1 MLLAVAN
8 LTADA
13 FDSQSAEK
21 TTSLSAPLSWSTLP
35 PSAMRASPHKIL
47 VATFKPPPPDGT
59 RACDTPD
66 AKETR
71 GRGKRDRDAF
81 ADDSARKDP
90 PPRKKRS
97 RETTPPTPS
106 SGALSER
113 AGHAVDVTPGVLAAA
128 SMLGGIAERIKA
140 RCVSPLPNATPDG
153 RALPRHLTPSLLLP
167 LCLFPLPASARGAA
181 HASPARK
188 PRASEENRPPTTA
201 PTMKL
206 PPCAAP
212 RRVLERLVPLSPASQ
227 ATGGQPMRTMKTA
240 SEAKKTPAKPPARI
254 RAPLRPPAAPR
265 AASGPAPKSKAGRAR
280 SDEELASLARTDP
293 REHRRIMGNRIS
305 AANSKARKEK
315 ALADARE
322 EVEKLKARVAATE
335 KDNARL
341 KRLLQK
347 ATGRE

>member
-47 VATFKPPPPDGT
+47 VATFKPPPPGGT

-113 AGHAVDVTPGVLAAA
+113 AGLAVDVTPGVLAAA

-140 RCVSPLPNATPDG
+140 RCVSPLPKDAG
-153 RALPRHLTPSLLLP
+153 GALPCHLTPSPLLP

-201 PTMKL
+201 PTAKL

-227 ATGGQPMRTMKTA
+227 ATGGQPTRTMKTA